1 VESQSNVRVTGL
13 DAGDPGGPP
22 LVSVVV
28 PVYRQ
33 WDAVP
38 ALLAALAAQA
48 AAVGAEIVLVDN
60 APGEPRPPLDLP
72 PAARIVPCDRPGA
85 YAARNAGAAAA
96 TGRWLAFTDA
106 DCRPGLD
113 WLAAMA
119 RALPG
124 KEDALLAGPV
134 EIAPGEG
141 PANRYA
147 TYDQIRGIPQA
158 RYVQNGYAATANLVV
173 PAALFRSLGGF
184 DAERFSGGDAEFC
197 RRAGRAGYPVKLVPD
212 AIVLHPARARWDE
225 LAAKA
230 RRVKGGQVA
239 AGPTRRRLIWFL
251 RTLTP
256 PLRAL
261 WRFALA
267 PYPAAGRLA
276 AARVLFALWFV
287 ELDETARIFLGKS
300 PERR

>member
-1 VESQSNVRVTGL
+1 
-13 DAGDPGGPP
+13 
-22 LVSVVV
+22 
-28 PVYRQ
+28 
-33 WDAVP
+33 
-38 ALLAALAAQA
+38 LAAPA
-48 AAVGAEIVLVDN
+48 AADGAEIVLVDK

-113 WLAAMA
+113 WLAAIA

-147 TYDQIRGIPQA
+147 TYDRIRGIPQA
-158 RYVQNGYAATANLVV
+158 RYVQNGYAATANLVA
-173 PAALFRSLGGF
+173 PAALFRRLGGF
-184 DAERFSGGDAEFC
+184 DAARFSGGDAEFC
-197 RRAGRAGYPVKLVPD
+197 RRAGQAGHPVRLVPG
-212 AIVLHPARARWDE
+212 AVVAHPARERWEE
-225 LAAKA
+225 LATKA
-230 RRVKGGQVA
+230 RRVKGGQITGGA
-239 AGPTRRRLIWFL
+239 PRLRAQWAL

-256 PLRAL
+256 PLRASARFLRADRPLGERLTALGVLYRL
-261 WRFALA
+261 WLTELA
-267 PYPAAGRLA
+267 EMARLA
-276 AARVLFALWFV
+276 VGGR
-287 ELDETARIFLGKS
+287 

>member
-38 ALLAALAAQA
+38 ARLAALAAQA

-147 TYDQIRGIPQA
+147 TYDRIRGIPQA
-158 RYVQNGYAATANLVV
+158 RYVQNGYAATANLVA
-173 PAALFRSLGGF
+173 PAALFRRLGGF
-184 DAERFSGGDAEFC
+184 DAARFSGGDAEFC
-197 RRAGRAGYPVKLVPD
+197 RRAGQAGHPVRLVPG
-212 AIVLHPARARWDE
+212 AVVAHPARERWEE
-225 LAAKA
+225 LATKA
-230 RRVKGGQVA
+230 RRVKGGQIA
-239 AGPTRRRLIWFL
+239 AGPPRRRLAWFL

-261 WRFALA
+261 WRFARA
-267 PYPAAGRLA
+267 PYPAHARRA
-276 AARVLFALWFV
+276 AVRVLFALWFV
-287 ELDETARIFLGKS
+287 ELDETARILLGKP